1 MSKTIIGMV
10 VVKYNNIKPDTTY
23 EIEEAELVEDF
34 RSGIM
39 SLEEFEEALA
49 ALRKNWGKEL

>member
-1 MSKTIIGMV
+1 MGG
-10 VVKYNNIKPDTTY
+10 KPDTTY

-39 SLEEFEEALA
+39 SLEEFEGGLA
-49 ALRKNWGKEL
+49 ALRKNWGKEIL

>member
-1 MSKTIIGMV
+1 MGG
-10 VVKYNNIKPDTTY
+10 KPDTTY
-23 EIEEAELVEDF
+23 EIEEVELVEDF